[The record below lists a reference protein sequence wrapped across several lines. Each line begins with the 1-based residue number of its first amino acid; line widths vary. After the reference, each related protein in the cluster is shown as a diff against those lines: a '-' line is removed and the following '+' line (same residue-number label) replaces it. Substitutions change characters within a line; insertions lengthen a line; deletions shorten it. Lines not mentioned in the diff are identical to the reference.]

1 MLRQELKFV
10 IHHSVRRMLMERWSP
25 HLVPAPFTDRYART
39 PVLSQYYD
47 SPTLSFAREK
57 RDGIPFR
64 NKVRL
69 RTYATDFDSG
79 KVAFL
84 EIKHRRFVGVHKYRQ
99 EIAHV
104 SSEHL
109 NPSRWTF
116 DDPEMRARFCSLVET
131 YHLRASAQTYFQR
144 EAYAAS
150 QEGGLRITL
159 DSNLVGLHPGERLT
173 SKLLMDR
180 RRSLMPDTLFILEI
194 KSNAVLPRWVHDGII
209 ACELE
214 QKTIPKY
221 VTAVN
226 VLKLGELTGSGVY
239 L

>member
-10 IHHSVRRMLMERWSP
+10 IHHSVRRMLLQRWSP
-25 HLVPAPFTDRYART
+25 HLVRAPFTDSEART
-39 PVLSQYYD
+39 HVLSQYYD
-47 SPTLSFAREK
+47 SPTLSFSREK
-57 RDGIPFR
+57 REGIPFR

-79 KVAFL
+79 KAGFL

-99 EIAHV
+99 PIADM
-104 SSEHL
+104 SSAYL
-109 NPSRWTF
+109 SPSRWTF
-116 DDPEMRARFCSLVET
+116 DDPDMRARFHSLLET

-144 EAYAAS
+144 EAYEAPGES
-150 QEGGLRITL
+150 GLRVTL

-173 SKLLMDR
+173 SKLLRDR
-180 RRSLMPDTLFILEI
+180 RRSLMADTLFILEI
-194 KSNAVLPRWVHDGII
+194 KSNEVLPRWVHDGII

>member
-10 IHHSVRRMLMERWSP
+10 IHHSVRQMLLERWSP
-25 HLVPAPFTDRYART
+25 HLVKAAFTDSCARSH
-39 PVLSQYYD
+39 VLSQYYD
-47 SPTLSFAREK
+47 SPTLSFSTEK
-57 RDGIPFR
+57 QDGIPFR

-79 KVAFL
+79 EAAFL
-84 EIKHRRFVGVHKYRQ
+84 EIKHRRFVRVQKHRQ
-99 EIAHV
+99 RITNVTSAHL
-104 SSEHL
+104 H
-109 NPSRWTF
+109 PSRWTF
-116 DDPEMRARFCSLVET
+116 DDPETGAKFRRLLET
-131 YHLRASAQTYFQR
+131 YHLRASAQTYYQR
-144 EAYAAS
+144 EAYEAP
-150 QEGGLRITL
+150 EGGGLRVTL
-159 DSNLVGLHPGERLT
+159 DSNLVGLHPGEQLT

-180 RRSLMPDTLFILEI
+180 RRSLMSDTLFILEI
-194 KSNAVLPRWVHDGII
+194 KSNNVLPRWVHDGIV

-221 VTAVN
+221 VTAVE